1 MPRRWLTPA
10 GVHDLLLAG
19 RHGNRGISMCR
30 VRMQIVGRWWA
41 AGLLVQA
48 AFGQVTATDL
58 STRTF
63 VAASVKRDP
72 PQTLAADVIREDAGR
87 IYYSRIPLRRLISR
101 AYAVKD
107 YQIEWKSEG
116 RPEFFEIA
124 ATLPDGSTKKQIPEM
139 LRALLADRFKLVS
152 HYEPRDVPVFELV
165 RGNAAFKPKRI
176 IPPDGAQSNGCTVVV
191 ADDDYHARALTVATL
206 ASCLMVAGRPVFDAT
221 GIEGTFDI
229 DIEFSGASA
238 KSSPASDDVN
248 GVSSG
253 EAPSISTALHN
264 IGLKLVSGHRSL
276 PQLVID
282 RLNSIPTD
290 NWL

>member
-1 MPRRWLTPA
+1 
-10 GVHDLLLAG
+10 
-19 RHGNRGISMCR
+19 MCR

-165 RGNAAFKPKRI
+165 RGNAPFKPKRI